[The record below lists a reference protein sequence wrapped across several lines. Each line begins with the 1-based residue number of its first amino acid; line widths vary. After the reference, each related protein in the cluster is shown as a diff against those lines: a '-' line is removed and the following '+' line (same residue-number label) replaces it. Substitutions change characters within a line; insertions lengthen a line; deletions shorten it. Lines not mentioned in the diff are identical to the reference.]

1 MKKLGTYLVIF
12 LLLIVFGCK
21 KSEEQ
26 KSADS
31 NNPNK
36 PAATQKRKHGPPP
49 PVPLEVYQEDKL
61 VTTVQP
67 SDYPTVASAKITVGD
82 KEFNGI
88 ALKDLLAK
96 YNLKGKT
103 VVVGGPQRSVAV
115 TWQQATA
122 KDVYVVVGPHQFLQ
136 ISAPK
141 SMNIT
146 FPARVIKIRASD
158 KTQDAALATEKQ
170 KTGN

>member
-1 MKKLGTYLVIF
+1 MKKFGTYLIIFVI
-12 LLLIVFGCK
+12 LIVFGCK

-26 KSADS
+26 KGSEG

-36 PAATQKRKHGPPP
+36 PVAAQKKKHPPA
-49 PVPLEVYQEDKL
+49 PLPSLEIYQEDKL
-61 VTTVQP
+61 VSTVP
-67 SDYPTVASAKITVGD
+67 PADYPTVAASKITVGD

-103 VVVGGPQRSVAV
+103 VVIGGPQRSVAV
-115 TWQQATA
+115 KWDQATA
-122 KDVYVVVGPHQFLQ
+122 KDVYVVIGPHQFLQ
-136 ISAPK
+136 MSAPK
-141 SMNIT
+141 TMNIT

-158 KTQDAALATEKQ
+158 KTEEAALATEKQ
-170 KTGN
+170 KTGQ

>member
-26 KSADS
+26 KASES

-36 PAATQKRKHGPPP
+36 PASAQKKKHPPAP
-49 PVPLEVYQEDKL
+49 PAPLEVYQEDKL

-67 SDYPTVASAKITVGD
+67 ADYPTVASAKITVGD

-96 YNLKGKT
+96 YKLKGKT
-103 VVVGGPQRSVAV
+103 VVLGGPQRSVAV
-115 TWQQATA
+115 TWEQATA

-141 SMNIT
+141 TMNIS
-146 FPARVIKIRASD
+146 FPARLIKIRASD
-158 KTQDAALATEKQ
+158 KTEDAALATEKQ